1 MSTPIQNYAEKS
13 AIRESLVGW
22 LDEHP
27 TGAVV
32 IAGIGG
38 LAASL
43 LSMKGIETFA
53 NIGIPTSQEVIFA
66 FDGAGASSLSGAL
79 ALNHILG

>member
-1 MSTPIQNYAEKS
+1 MNTPTLNAAEKS
-13 AIRESLVGW
+13 GIRESLVSW

-27 TGAVV
+27 TGAAI

-38 LAASL
+38 VAATL

-53 NIGIPTSQEVIFA
+53 NIGIPASQEVVYT
-66 FDGAGASSLSGAL
+66 FDGAGAGSLAGAL
-79 ALNHILG
+79 VLNHVLG